1 MKQYGLIGYPL
12 SHSFSKK
19 FFEQKFIDQGLHDHE
34 FINFELNSI
43 DKFTDLLSNQP
54 NLSGL
59 SVTIPYKEAIIPF
72 LDELDST
79 AKEVEAVNT
88 IKITKSNNS
97 ITTKGFNTDV
107 FGFEESLK
115 PHFKTE
121 HYKALI
127 LGSGGAS
134 KAVAFV
140 LKKLGIA
147 YQIVSRSKG
156 DILYKNI
163 DKQIIEKHLLIVNT
177 TPLGMFPNF
186 DTSPAI
192 PYHYLGKKHLVFDLV
207 YNPAKSSFLSQSE
220 KNGAQIVNGL
230 KMLELQADKAW
241 TVWNS

>member
-1 MKQYGLIGYPL
+1 MSL
-12 SHSFSKK
+12 
-19 FFEQKFIDQGLHDHE
+19 
-34 FINFELNSI
+34 
-43 DKFTDLLSNQP
+43 
-54 NLSGL
+54 
-59 SVTIPYKEAIIPF
+59 V
-72 LDELDST
+72 
-79 AKEVEAVNT
+79 
-88 IKITKSNNS
+88 
-97 ITTKGFNTDV
+97 
-107 FGFEESLK
+107 EESLK

-220 KNGAQIVNGL
+220 KNGAQIVNGI
-230 KMLELQADKAW
+230 KMLELQANKAW
-241 TVWNS
+241 TIWNS